1 MFFYLAENY
10 TQYFTFFNLFNY
22 ISFRTGAAVLT
33 SLFFSLIFGEMII
46 KFLSTIQ
53 PIGQPIRLDGP
64 KKHLFEK
71 AGTPTMGGVLIL
83 ASIII
88 SFILWAKLTNYYV
101 WISLFACIAF
111 GLVGFLDDYKKIYS
125 KSSHGLKAS
134 TRIILQIVL
143 AFIIIFLIYSTMP
156 ENLNSIINFPFFKNL
171 IIDLGMF
178 FFIFG
183 IFIIV
188 GSANAVNLTDGLD
201 GLAIVPVMIV
211 ATTFAFIAYVSGNIN
226 FSEYL
231 QINYIEGSGELSVFC
246 GAIIGSA
253 LGFLWFNAPPAK
265 VFMGDTGSLSLGG
278 GIATLSI
285 MTKHEI
291 VLAIVGGLFVLETL
305 SVIIQVVSF
314 KLTGKRIFQ
323 MAPLH
328 HHFEKKGWA
337 ESTIVIRF
345 WIITI
350 VLALIGLA
358 TLKIR

>member
-1 MFFYLAENY
+1 
-10 TQYFTFFNLFNY
+10 
-22 ISFRTGAAVLT
+22 
-33 SLFFSLIFGEMII
+33 
-46 KFLSTIQ
+46 
-53 PIGQPIRLDGP
+53 
-64 KKHLFEK
+64 
-71 AGTPTMGGVLIL
+71 MGGILIL

-111 GLVGFLDDYKKIYS
+111 GFVGFLDDYKKIYS
-125 KSSHGLKAS
+125 KSSYGLKAS

-143 AFIIIFLIYSTMP
+143 AFILVFLIYSTMP
-156 ENLNSIINFPFFKNL
+156 ENLNSKINFPFLKNL
-171 IIDLGMF
+171 TIDLGMF

-211 ATTFAFIAYVSGNIN
+211 ATTFTFIAYVSGNIN

-305 SVIIQVVSF
+305 SVIVQVISF
-314 KLTGKRIFQ
+314 KFTGKRIFQ